1 MRLFHAFPGNRHKRF
16 HPAVAPNGL
25 IAKGESSPCAK
36 ATSFA
41 SHIIKLG
48 TYTDEN
54 PEEKK
59 ALDTFRK
66 LAKRDF
72 VEVELFFKSV
82 VGAN

>member
-1 MRLFHAFPGNRHKRF
+1 M
-16 HPAVAPNGL
+16 GL
-25 IAKGESSPCAK
+25 SLKGRAAPCAK

>member
-1 MRLFHAFPGNRHKRF
+1 M
-16 HPAVAPNGL
+16 GL
-25 IAKGESSPCAK
+25 SLKGESSPCAK

-41 SHIIKLG
+41 SRIIKLG

-66 LAKRDF
+66 LAQKDF
-72 VEVELFFKSV
+72 VKAKLFFKSV